1 MGLGAEDL
9 GPEDRLVQVHLAVEL
24 LHDRRLGLQVDD
36 RVDALGLLLD
46 LVRETTTAPGVDL
59 LDLPVALTD
68 DGEEVL
74 DQGATARS
82 SRSGSRMT
90 ITS

>member
-1 MGLGAEDL
+1 MHLGAEDL

-24 LHDRRLGLQVDD
+24 LDDRRLGLQVDD

-59 LDLPVALTD
+59 LDLAVALTD

-74 DQGATARS
+74 DQGETARS

>member
-1 MGLGAEDL
+1 VGLGAEDL

-24 LHDRRLGLQVDD
+24 LDDRRLGLQVDD
-36 RVDALGLLLD
+36 RVDALRLLLD

-59 LDLPVALTD
+59 LDLSVALTD
-68 DGEEVL
+68 DGE
-74 DQGATARS
+74 TARS